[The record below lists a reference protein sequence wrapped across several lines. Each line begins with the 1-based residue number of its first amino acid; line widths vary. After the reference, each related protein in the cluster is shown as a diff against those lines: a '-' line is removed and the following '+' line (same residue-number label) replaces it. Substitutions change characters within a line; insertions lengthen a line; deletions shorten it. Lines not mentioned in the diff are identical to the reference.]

1 MEKIFFN
8 KVKKM
13 SNIKNGSKKKNMAEI
28 KKWRYLSKEK
38 ELDAGTCLDRKNV
51 VKLGI
56 GTILVFVINFILAI
70 DFFTKS
76 KNITKFH

>member
-1 MEKIFFN
+1 M
-8 KVKKM
+8 VKKT
-13 SNIKNGSKKKNMAEI
+13 SNIKNGSKKKMVAEI

-56 GTILVFVINFILAI
+56 GQIIIFVINFILGI
-70 DFFTKS
+70 HFFTKS
-76 KNITKFH
+76 KNISKLH